1 MKKGANRFLVPF
13 FGQVKFDSVHN
24 EQGIDNDKKM
34 MWVPK
39 GVEASEIIEWLGKL
53 DPASSEPR
61 GS

>member
-1 MKKGANRFLVPF
+1 MKKGTNRFLVPF
-13 FGQVKFDSVHN
+13 FGQVKFYSVHN
-24 EQGIDNDKKM
+24 EQGIDNDKEM

-39 GVEASEIIEWLGKL
+39 GVEASEIIEGLGKL